1 MNDLNK
7 DSVQSQ
13 KSYNIYGLGAALVD
27 TEIEVSDAELQQLSI
42 PKGVMTLV
50 DEPRQAQ
57 LLQALADHLPSS
69 KLACGG
75 SAANSIIGASYLGC
89 TTFYSC
95 RVAND
100 DNGQFYLNDLNAAG
114 VSFKTGNGSINGVT
128 GKCLVLITPD
138 AERTMNTFLGISESV
153 NITDIDEIA
162 LADSDYA
169 YIEGYLVTSAT
180 GKPTAIRLREL
191 AEQHNVKVAFSLSD
205 PAIVEYFYDGL
216 VDMIGTS
223 AELLFCNEAEAI
235 AFTKTSHIDEAFAK
249 LKTVAKTFA
258 ITCGASGA
266 RLFDGNNDIH
276 VTSPKVK
283 AIDSNGAGDMFA
295 GAFLASLSQ
304 GKSFEYAGAFGC
316 FAAAQV
322 VSQFGP
328 RLSAEQYAQLE
339 SQFEEKSIK
348 V

>member
-7 DSVQSQ
+7 YNVQSQ

-27 TEIEVSDAELQQLSI
+27 TEIEVSDAELQKLSI
-42 PKGVMTLV
+42 EKGVMTLV

-57 LLQALADHLPSS
+57 LLQALANHLPSS
-69 KLACGG
+69 KLDCGG

-89 TTFYSC
+89 KTFYSC

-114 VSFKTGNGSINGVT
+114 VSFKAGNGNTSGIT

-153 NITDIDEIA
+153 NIDDIDEVA

-180 GKPTAIRLREL
+180 GKPAAIRLREL
-191 AEQHNVKVAFSLSD
+191 AKKHHVKVAFSLSD

-223 AELLFCNEAEAI
+223 ADILFCNEAEAM
-235 AFTKTSHIDEAFAK
+235 AFTKTSHIDEAFTK
-249 LKTVAKTFA
+249 LKSVAKTFA

-266 RLFDGNNDIH
+266 RLFDGDKDIR
-276 VTSPKVK
+276 VTSPTVK
-283 AIDSNGAGDMFA
+283 AIDTNGAGDMFA

-304 GKSFEYAGAFGC
+304 GKPFEYAGAFGC

-328 RLSAEQYAQLE
+328 RLNAEQYAQLE
-339 SQFEEKSIK
+339 NHFEKI
-348 V
+348 

>member
-1 MNDLNK
+1 MNDLSK

-27 TEIEVSDAELQQLSI
+27 TEIEVNDSELHQLSI
-42 PKGVMTLV
+42 EKGVMTLV
-50 DEPRQAQ
+50 DEPRQTQ
-57 LLQALADHLPSS
+57 LLQALTDHLPSS

-89 TTFYSC
+89 KTFYSC
-95 RVAND
+95 RVAD
-100 DNGQFYLNDLNAAG
+100 DHNGQFYLNDLHAAG
-114 VSFKTGNGSINGVT
+114 VSFKAGNGCTNGIT

-153 NITDIDEIA
+153 NIDDIDEVA

-169 YIEGYLVTSAT
+169 YIEGYLVTSVT
-180 GKPTAIRLREL
+180 GKPAAIHLREL
-191 AEQHNVKVAFSLSD
+191 AKKHNVNVAFSLSD
-205 PAIVEYFYDGL
+205 PAIVEYFYDDL
-216 VDMIGTS
+216 ADMIGKSTD
-223 AELLFCNEAEAI
+223 LLFCNEAEAM
-235 AFTKTSHIDEAFAK
+235 AFTKTSHIDEAFSK

-258 ITCGASGA
+258 ITCGANGA

-304 GKSFEYAGAFGC
+304 GKSFEYAGSFGC

-328 RLSAEQYAQLE
+328 RLHAEQYIQLE
-339 SQFEEKSIK
+339 SQFKETQAGS
-348 V
+348 